1 MENIKNRY
9 KSKSYYKSI
18 TEIAYTPVYI
28 YDKQHLIHKNGE
40 VKTTK
45 LFGFTI
51 HKKVFDDDIYSLNGV
66 EYTKSEIN
74 NSQAIPKFI
83 KDGVVGKKAEVKV
96 TSNNSGKSLEYFY
109 FDSNEKAKEF
119 IEDLITECK
128 LCGNEIY

>member
-1 MENIKNRY
+1 MESIKNRY

-28 YDKQHLIHKNGE
+28 YDKQYLLHKKGE
-40 VKTTK
+40 VETTK
-45 LFGFTI
+45 FLGITFY
-51 HKKVFDDDIYSLNGV
+51 KKVFDDDIYSLNGD
-66 EYTKSEIN
+66 EYTKSEII

-83 KDGVVGKKAEVKV
+83 KDGVVSKKAEVKV
-96 TSNNSGKSLEYFY
+96 TSNNNGKNFEYFY

-119 IEDLITECK
+119 IEDLMTECK

>member
-18 TEIAYTPVYI
+18 TEIAYTPVHI
-28 YDKQHLIHKNGE
+28 YDKQYLVHKKGE
-40 VKTTK
+40 VETTK
-45 LFGFTI
+45 FLGITFY
-51 HKKVFDDDIYSLNGV
+51 KKVFDDDIYSLNGD
-66 EYTKSEIN
+66 EYTKSEII

-83 KDGVVGKKAEVKV
+83 NDGVVGKKAEVKV
-96 TSNNSGKSLEYFY
+96 TLKDNVKEYFY